1 MRKIKVENELGLE
14 VYINGTPDLKQLPK
28 DEYDLFITALT
39 KSVIECIKEERMKNK
54 VTDESLLCGED
65 K

>member
-1 MRKIKVENELGLE
+1 MRKIEVENELGLD

-39 KSVIECIKEERMKNK
+39 QRVIECIKEARN
-54 VTDESLLCGED
+54 GQ
-65 K
+65 